1 VIRKKEL
8 SSNSNYVN
16 MAEGWHL
23 FMSQWETLDLFKI
36 LFSVIA
42 GLIFGVER
50 ELKDKSAGLKT
61 ITIIC
66 LGSTVF
72 TLLSYKMGAGTSE
85 DATRI
90 ASYVVS
96 GIGFLGAGVIFKN
109 KYAVSGLTTAAII
122 WAAAAVGMAIGFG
135 EFFIALYFLVAVS
148 IVLLTGRYISTLLFS
163 GKVTRIGHFS
173 VKKENYDQVEEIF
186 QELKSICKIVEKK
199 SMALN
204 GDILTINVE
213 LVVLKKR
220 NRLLE
225 NILVNNPFIFE
236 FSV

>member
-1 VIRKKEL
+1 
-8 SSNSNYVN
+8 

-72 TLLSYKMGAGTSE
+72 TLLSYKMGAGASE

-135 EFFIALYFLVAVS
+135 EFLIALYFLVAVS

-173 VKKENYDQVEEIF
+173 VKKEDYDQVEEIF

>member
-1 VIRKKEL
+1 ME
-8 SSNSNYVN
+8 
-16 MAEGWHL
+16 EGWQL

-72 TLLSYKMGAGTSE
+72 TLLSYKMGAGASE

-148 IVLLTGRYISTLLFS
+148 IVLSTGRYISTLLFS
-163 GKVTRIGHFS
+163 GKVTRVGHFS
-173 VKKENYDQVEEIF
+173 VKKEHYDQVEEIF

-204 GDILTINVE
+204 GDVLTINVE

-225 NILVNNPFIFE
+225 NILVNNPVIFE